1 MSADVS
7 ELLLYAGHLGSTLE
21 RAEPALSKVVERGA
35 VNVKRTA
42 IANIRSWST
51 GAHLKHYPK
60 SIGYD
65 MIGPLEAEVGPDA
78 SKPQGGMGR
87 GVEFGSVH
95 TPPKPHMFP
104 AAEVEEPLFEKN
116 VAAVFARSLR

>member
-1 MSADVS
+1 VSADVS
-7 ELLLYAGHLGSTLE
+7 ELLAYASHIGSSVDRCE
-21 RAEPALSKVVERGA
+21 RDLSRVVERGA
-35 VNVKRTA
+35 NNVKRTA
-42 IANIRSWST
+42 IANVRSWST
-51 GAHLKHYPK
+51 GTYLKHYPK

-65 MIGPLEAEVGPDA
+65 MLGPLEAEVGPDS

-104 AAEVEEPLFEKN
+104 AADVEEPLFEKN
-116 VAAVFARSLR
+116 VAVVIARSLR